1 MVEWEFS
8 LNEGWHKVDSLK
20 KLIHENKDL
29 ALESYICEPPYHHGK
44 HQNVYEAVFSF
55 ILIKEINHDVNHD
68 G

>member
-1 MVEWEFS
+1 M
-8 LNEGWHKVDSLK
+8 VDSLK

-29 ALESYICEPPYHHGK
+29 ALESYLCEPPYHHGK

-55 ILIKEINHDVNHD
+55 ILIKGINHDVNHD